1 MQTDRRPARPLS
13 VLVVDDNSDA
23 ALMLELLL
31 TQAGHRVMT
40 AGDEDS
46 ALAATEAQP
55 PDAVFLDIILP
66 GATGYEIGKR
76 LCSMLERRP
85 LLVAV
90 TGVPD
95 LDDDSR
101 RAGFDHHL
109 VKPVDPDVVLRLL
122 ADYAARL
129 P

>member
-1 MQTDRRPARPLS
+1 MS

-31 TQAGHRVMT
+31 TQAGYRVVT
-40 AGDEDS
+40 AGDEAS
-46 ALAATEAQP
+46 AVAAAEAQP

-66 GATGYEIGKR
+66 GGTGYEIGKR
-76 LCSMLERRP
+76 LCSMLDRRP

-95 LDDDSR
+95 LQDDSR

-109 VKPVDPDVVLRLL
+109 VKPVDPAVVLRLL
-122 ADYAARL
+122 ADHAARL